1 MINNFESREK
11 FFSLLNISNSKLL
24 SVGILVTSI
33 TLTGCLS
40 ENTSKSGVEKRDS
53 DKEFEPT
60 IESLKNYVVPDWFRD
75 AKLGIYLH
83 LSLIHI

>member
-1 MINNFESREK
+1 MAFIFLLSWLYNFPYNTIQARGLELTMISNFGFRK
-11 FFSLLNISNSKLL
+11 NFFSLLNISNSKVL

-53 DKEFEPT
+53 DKEFE
-60 IESLKNYVVPDWFRD
+60 
-75 AKLGIYLH
+75 
-83 LSLIHI
+83 